1 MPIRLKTQDKNFAA
15 NFRDFLALR
24 QTQAPPVREAVS
36 AIIQQTRAKG
46 DQALIASAKKFDGVA
61 LTQGDLRLPV
71 AEMKKIAAA
80 CPAETREALHFAA
93 RRIQTWHAK
102 QKPQNISF
110 TDEQNVELS
119 WRWQPLDSVGLYI
132 PGGNAC
138 YPSSVLMSAIPAKLA
153 GVERIA
159 AATPANA
166 TDNPL
171 LMEALLAA
179 GIEEVWRMG
188 GATAIAAFAYG
199 TQTIRPVD
207 KIFGPGNAYV
217 AEAKRQVFGDV
228 GIDMI
233 AGPSE
238 ILIIADRANNPEW
251 IAADLLSQAE
261 HDESAQSILITDDE
275 KLAQHTA
282 DAVERQLSRL
292 ARKDIARASW
302 KKYGAII
309 IVEQIDDAAALANQI
324 AAEHIEI
331 LTENPKEFAQAIRH
345 AGSIFLGA
353 HTPEALGDY
362 VIGANHI
369 LPTARAARYASGL
382 GLTDFMKRVS
392 ILHCP
397 PTGFGDLADAAIKL
411 AEAEGLQGHAF
422 AAAIRLRKNT
432 P

>member
-1 MPIRLKTQDKNFAA
+1 MPSWLQTKDKNFAA
-15 NFRDFLALR
+15 DFRDFLALR
-24 QTQAPPVREAVS
+24 QSEEPSVRETVS
-36 AIIQQTRAKG
+36 EIIRQTRQLG
-46 DQALIASAKKFDGVA
+46 DPALVASAKKFDRVT
-61 LTQGDLRLPV
+61 LKDSELRLPA
-71 AEMKKIAAA
+71 AEIKKIAAA
-80 CPAETREALHFAA
+80 CPEETRQALNFAA
-93 RRIQTWHAK
+93 RRIKIWHAK
-102 QKPQNISF
+102 QKPQNITF

-153 GVERIA
+153 GVKRIA

-171 LMEALLAA
+171 LMEALLVA
-179 GIEEVWRMG
+179 GIDEVWRMG

-199 TQTIRPVD
+199 TQTIAPVD
-207 KIFGPGNAYV
+207 KIIGPGNAYV

-261 HDESAQSILITDDE
+261 HDQSAQSILITDDE
-275 KLAQHTA
+275 ALAEQTTA
-282 DAVERQLSRL
+282 AVERQLSHL
-292 ARKDIARASW
+292 NRKAIASESW

-331 LTENPKEFAQAIRH
+331 LTENPKEFSQAIRH

-382 GLTDFMKRVS
+382 GLTDFMKRSS
-392 ILHCP
+392 ILQCP
-397 PTGFGDLADAAIKL
+397 QTGFGELADAAIKL
-411 AEAEGLQGHAF
+411 AEAEGLQAHAL